1 VLEGK
6 FTDSPPPSTPPPP
19 LPLPWTRSLISGGN
33 WSGSSQAFEQIAH
46 EFSLAFQTGEG
57 VLCFA
62 AAWRCLQARKAARG
76 CAAAQRGPAG
86 RQFRIKSQLLTPL
99 MCRTCTGISRAY
111 QAARSGKLEQP
122 KPARN
127 IQRDKSG

>member
-1 VLEGK
+1 MLEGK

-99 MCRTCTGISRAY
+99 MCRTCTGISKLH
-111 QAARSGKLEQP
+111 AAASWSSRNRLGISSGINQ
-122 KPARN
+122 
-127 IQRDKSG
+127 DKKG